1 MTAKSA
7 LGRAPSGR
15 QSKAKGKPKTKAVRL
30 KRGQADERIPELL
43 DAAAAVFVEKGF
55 IGARMDD
62 IAERLGV
69 SKPILYRHFK
79 SKYALLQAVLD
90 RQLNAPFD
98 QLFAYVSTYTG
109 PLKPLLQAI
118 VGRANPD
125 MSTVAAAVKI
135 FRLILSEGFRVPEF
149 AERFFTKNLRPIN
162 ETLQMLFRRAMAE
175 GKMRKADPDFA
186 AREFVAP
193 YFHSALIGA
202 IMLPTIEFGWNR
214 VEYMEH
220 ALESFC
226 RSYEITE

>member
-1 MTAKSA
+1 MTSKSA
-7 LGRAPSGR
+7 TGRTPSGGYR
-15 QSKAKGKPKTKAVRL
+15 KAREKPKTKAVRL
-30 KRGQADERIPELL
+30 KRGQADERIPEIL
-43 DAAAAVFVEKGF
+43 DAAAAVFIEKGF

-62 IAERLGV
+62 IAERLSV

-79 SKYALLQAVLD
+79 SKHALLQAVLD

-125 MSTVAAAVKI
+125 MSTVVPAVTL

-162 ETLQMLFRRAMAE
+162 ESLQMLFRRAMAQ

-186 AREFVAP
+186 ARELVAP

-202 IMLPTIEFGWNR
+202 ILLPATEFGWNR
-214 VEYMEH
+214 IEYLNH

-226 RSYEITE
+226 RSYEIAE